1 MRSGLSRR
9 AMLAGLAA
17 GIVARP
23 GPGRA
28 AEPPR
33 AGYMLVDLGGGS
45 GGGPDGGA
53 VLDARDADRAFPPAS
68 VAKLVTTLYAL
79 ETLGPGYRFGTRIL
93 GLGPVVDGT
102 LSGDLALVG
111 GGDPLLD
118 TDALGV
124 LVAGLSGLR
133 AVSGGTRIDA
143 GALPAIE
150 RIAAGQP
157 DGAGYNPAIAGLN
170 LNFNRVYLQ
179 WVPGDSG
186 PKTAF
191 SAPGERFAVDVP
203 SVRAEVTRAVREPTH
218 EFDRAGEVWRLP
230 AGGMRGAGSLWLPVR
245 EPVPFVGEVFAAL
258 AARAGLSLPPAA
270 AGPGDGGAVLA
281 ERLGAPVDEL
291 LRGMLFHSTNL
302 TAEVLGL
309 RASQTRGGAPGDLAR
324 SAAAM
329 TDWARAEY
337 GLAGARFVNH
347 SGLTDASHLT
357 PREQVRLL
365 ARAEDRL
372 PGLMRARAIA
382 DGKGGT
388 FKAEGARVL
397 AKTGTLD
404 FVSALAGYV
413 ERRNGRRLAFAIFAA
428 DPAARAAI
436 RPEERADPPGATLWA
451 NRARAEQAALLRK
464 WLAAYG

>member
-1 MRSGLSRR
+1 MTRGLSRR
-9 AMLAGLAA
+9 AVLAGLAA
-17 GIVARP
+17 GVAARP
-23 GPGRA
+23 GRGRA

-33 AGYMLVDLGGGS
+33 AGYLLVDLKGGQ
-45 GGGPDGGA
+45 
-53 VLDARDADRAFPPAS
+53 VLDARAADRAFPPAS

-79 ETLGPGYRFGTRIL
+79 EALGPGYRFATRL
-93 GLGPVVDGT
+93 VASGPVEGGA
-102 LSGDLALVG
+102 LAGDLALVG
-111 GGDPLLD
+111 GGDPVLD
-118 TDALGV
+118 TDALGE
-124 LVAGLSGLR
+124 LAAELSGLR
-133 AVSGGTRIDA
+133 AIKGGFRIDA
-143 GALPAIE
+143 GALPAIGQ
-150 RIAAGQP
+150 IAEDQP
-157 DGAGYNPAIAGLN
+157 DAAGYNPAIAGLN

-179 WVPGDSG
+179 WAPGASG

-191 SAPGERFAVDVP
+191 SAPGERFEVDVP

-218 EFDRAGEVWRLP
+218 GFGPGGEVWRLP

-245 EPVPFVGEVFAAL
+245 EPVPYAAEVFAAL
-258 AARAGLSLPPAA
+258 AGRGGLTLPAA
-270 AGPGDGGAVLA
+270 IDGPAGGGTVLA
-281 ERLGAPVDEL
+281 ERRGAPVAEL

-309 RASQTRGGAPGDLAR
+309 RATQTRGGTPGDLAR

-337 GLAGARFVNH
+337 GLGGAVFVNH
-347 SGLTDASHLT
+347 SGLTDQSHLT

-372 PGLMRARAIA
+372 PGLLRERPVA
-382 DGKGGT
+382 DGAGGT
-388 FKAEGARVL
+388 FRAEGARVL

-436 RPEERADPPGATLWA
+436 RPEDRADPPGAALWA